1 MKFELNIADH
11 TYSIPDYYTLG
22 QWSKMTQWDMKD
34 PNDWVFLVADALDIK
49 QPGLLMK
56 MKEEDAKQFQFLF
69 SIVVS
74 ALNLKPGELQK
85 KIGKYEM
92 LNLEQITLGT
102 FVDLDVLASENKKQD
117 QLFAKLF
124 GMPMEVAK
132 EIKVQDALP
141 ALQMYSNWRRGVY
154 RAYTALFDYK
164 DYNQAEESDP
174 DKKSSMTPAHAWYEA
189 IMVLCGGNYRDIEY
203 VVNRPFREAFNFLA
217 WKKTKMLEEQMEMN
231 RQKQKLN
238 K

>member
-22 QWSKMTQWDMKD
+22 QWSKMNQWDMRD

-49 QPGLLMK
+49 SPGLIMQL
-56 MKEEDAKQFQFLF
+56 KEEDEKQFEFLF
-69 SIVVS
+69 SITIS
-74 ALNLKPGELQK
+74 ALNLKPGPLQNK
-85 KIGKYEM
+85 VAGYEM
-92 LNLEQITLGT
+92 IDLEKITLGT

-124 GMPMEVAK
+124 GMPLEKAK
-132 EIKVQDALP
+132 ELSVQDALP
-141 ALQMYSNWRRGVY
+141 ALQMYTNWRRGVY

-164 DYNQAEESDP
+164 DYNQGEMDAPEG
-174 DKKSSMTPAHAWYEA
+174 KSTMTPAHAWYEA
-189 IMVLCGGNYRDIEY
+189 IMVLCGGNFRDIEY

-217 WKKTKMLEEQMEMN
+217 WKKTKMLEEQMELNKM
-231 RQKQKLN
+231 KQKM